1 MLKNVKYKVQNANT
15 TKSKALNEFD
25 NRTKEGN
32 EE

>member
-1 MLKNVKYKVQNANT
+1 MLKMQNENT
-15 TKSKALNEFD
+15 TKTKALNEFD